1 MKLVSDSRKS
11 IALSIENT
19 TSIDSKIDPQFMQ
32 EQGEA
37 VIQLFNFVV
46 DLESKNEVSP
56 DSIFKSIV
64 NLQVSQKP

>member
-37 VIQLFNFVV
+37 VIQLFNF
-46 DLESKNEVSP
+46 LESKQEMSP
-56 DSIFKSIV
+56 DRIFKSIV
-64 NLQVSQKP
+64 NLQVSEKP

>member
-37 VIQLFNFVV
+37 VIQLFNF
-46 DLESKNEVSP
+46 LESKQEVSP

-64 NLQVSQKP
+64 NLQVSEKP

>member
-19 TSIDSKIDPQFMQ
+19 ASIDSKIDPQFMQ

-46 DLESKNEVSP
+46 DLESKEEVSP

-64 NLQVSQKP
+64 NL

>member
-37 VIQLFNFVV
+37 VIQLFNFV
-46 DLESKNEVSP
+46 ESKQEVSP

-64 NLQVSQKP
+64 NLQVSEKP

>member
-37 VIQLFNFVV
+37 VIQLFNF
-46 DLESKNEVSP
+46 LESKEEVSP

-64 NLQVSQKP
+64 NLQVSEKP